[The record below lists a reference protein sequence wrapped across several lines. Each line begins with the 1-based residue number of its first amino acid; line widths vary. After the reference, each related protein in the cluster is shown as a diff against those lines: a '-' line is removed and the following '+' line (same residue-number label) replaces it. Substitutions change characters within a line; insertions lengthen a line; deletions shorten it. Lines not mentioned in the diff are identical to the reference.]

1 MILLGDFFDII
12 SLESD
17 ENSINALLEID
28 PGHKIFEGHFPNQ
41 PVVPGVCQLQ
51 MIKEVLEQQLQQQ
64 TQLHS
69 AAEMKFLAVIDPTQN
84 NIINVSIK
92 YTIEETQVKATASLF
107 REELMHFKFKGT
119 LVVP

>member
-28 PGHKIFEGHFPNQ
+28 AAHKIFEGHFPDQ
-41 PVVPGVCQLQ
+41 PVVPGVCQMQ
-51 MIKEVLEQQLQQQ
+51 VIKEIMEQVLEKESQLS
-64 TQLHS
+64 S
-69 AAEMKFLAVIDPTQN
+69 AAEMKFLAVIDPTKN
-84 NIINVSIK
+84 NIINASIK
-92 YTIEETQVKATASLF
+92 YNVEGDQVKATATLF

-119 LVVP
+119 LIVQ